1 MNSGKSHAA
10 AACCY
15 ALASLEKSVRAAKI
29 TGTASLK
36 DILLMNDCGAEYI
49 ADFSY
54 FGHPSTYLLEPE
66 DLLRMFNAFDLKYG
80 NNPKNFLVMEFA
92 DGIYQRE
99 TALLLAMQEVRARI
113 SKLVFC
119 ASDSSG
125 VQGGI
130 SYLKEKFD
138 LVPDAISGLCSSS
151 PLAIREIKTFTDTP
165 VLESME
171 KDYKKIC
178 KILGVPE
185 PATDIEHSFPQ
196 QEIA

>member
-15 ALASLEKSVRAAKI
+15 ALASMEKSVRAAKI
-29 TGTASLK
+29 TGTAGLK
-36 DILLMNDCGAEYI
+36 DILLMNDCGADYI
-49 ADFSY
+49 ADFSF
-54 FGHPSTYLLEPE
+54 FGHPSTYLLESDE
-66 DLLRMFNAFDLKYG
+66 LYRMFNAFDLKYG

-99 TALLLAMQEVRARI
+99 TAMLLAMPEVRARI

-130 SYLKEKFD
+130 SYLKESFD
-138 LVPDAISGLCSSS
+138 LRPDAISGLCSSS
-151 PLAIREIKTFTDTP
+151 PLAIREIETFTETP

-178 KILGVPE
+178 KILGVSE
-185 PATDIEHSFPQ
+185 PDSEIGDSFPQ